1 MKAFFDR
8 EPVKRAIRT
17 FIQAAAGYIVVAV
30 PNIDFTDT
38 SMLKATLIGLG
49 VSALAAGLSAV
60 MNINRE

>member
-1 MKAFFDR
+1 MKVFFDR